1 MKTSIAP
8 TIQQKIQI
16 PYNYS
21 AGPAMTK
28 FLRGLKD
35 KVIYASLCASCGKR
49 SVPPLSFCGR
59 CWQPIDSYVP
69 VEQVGAVESFV
80 APAAFPAELSS
91 HPSGAGFYAIYVF
104 GPILLELGVV
114 DLQIFLYVRIVKQ
127 EIVAGGGLEKLL
139 LDRQPGRFID
149 PHLDQHICSPAIP
162 ATQLSL

>member
-59 CWQPIDSYVP
+59 CWQPTDSYVP

-91 HPSGAGFYAIYVF
+91 HPSGAGFYGLIRLQDCSTNLVHLVQAKP
-104 GPILLELGVV
+104 GSS
-114 DLQIFLYVRIVKQ
+114 LQIGAVVRPVWKEERTASIMDIAYFAA
-127 EIVAGGGLEKLL
+127 E
-139 LDRQPGRFID
+139 
-149 PHLDQHICSPAIP
+149 
-162 ATQLSL
+162 

>member
-28 FLRGLKD
+28 FLRGLKE

-59 CWQPIDSYVP
+59 CWQPIDAYVP
-69 VEQVGAVESFV
+69 VEQVGTVESFV

-91 HPSGAGFYAIYVF
+91 HPPGAAFYGLIRLQDCSTNLVHLVQVQEGSSPHIGAVVR
-104 GPILLELGVV
+104 PVWNDERTASIL
-114 DLQIFLYVRIVKQ
+114 DISYF
-127 EIVAGGGLEKLL
+127 AA
-139 LDRQPGRFID
+139 D
-149 PHLDQHICSPAIP
+149 
-162 ATQLSL
+162 